1 MKATNRARERGSFPE
16 SGAGVSP
23 PLGAAGWWAG
33 TGKGVAVNGRHKV
46 HRVVV
51 VGSGFGG
58 LFAVRELRRAP
69 VEVTMISRTAYH
81 LFQPLLYQVATG
93 ILSEGSIAPATREV
107 LRRQRNTRVLT
118 GEVTR
123 IDLADRTVAS
133 AMHGK
138 VTVTPYDS
146 LIVAAGADQSYFGH
160 DEFAEHAAG
169 MKTIDDALA
178 LRGCLFGAFELA
190 ELETDPAVIERWQNF
205 VVIGGGPTG
214 VEIAGQIAELTR
226 RTLPGE
232 FHNVD
237 PARSRVI
244 IFDAGPEVL
253 AGFGERLS
261 DKAARE
267 LRRLGV
273 ELRMNTKV
281 VGVDATGVDVVT
293 DGARS
298 RVEAMSKVWAAG
310 VAASPLC
317 AQLAG
322 QCGTEVDH
330 AGRIKVEPDCSLP
343 GHPEVFVVGDM
354 MALHDLPGVAQV
366 AMQSG
371 RHAAG
376 EIERR
381 LRGEPAGRPFRY
393 HDKGSMATVARFSA
407 VASIGPLRLAG
418 FPAWL
423 MWLVV
428 HLAYL
433 VGFRNRL
440 TSLLNWAVAFG
451 GRGRSERTVTRTA
464 IRRLGSEPPPR
475 STSQRESA
483 QPGAGDATA

>member
-1 MKATNRARERGSFPE
+1 MNEG
-16 SGAGVSP
+16 
-23 PLGAAGWWAG
+23 
-33 TGKGVAVNGRHKV
+33 HKT

-69 VEVTMISRTAYH
+69 VDVTMISRTAYH

-107 LRRQRNTRVLT
+107 LRRQRNVRVLT
-118 GEVTR
+118 GDVTR
-123 IDLADRTVAS
+123 IDLADRTVTS
-133 AMHGK
+133 VMPGT

-146 LIVAAGADQSYFGH
+146 LVVAAGAGQSYFGN
-160 DEFAEHAAG
+160 DDFAEHAPG
-169 MKTIDDALA
+169 VKTIDDALA
-178 LRGCLFGAFELA
+178 LRGCLFGGFELA
-190 ELETDPAVIERWQNF
+190 EVETDPAVIERWQTF
-205 VVIGGGPTG
+205 VVVGGGPTG

-232 FHNVD
+232 FRNID

-244 IFDAGPEVL
+244 LFEAGPKVL

-267 LRRLGV
+267 LRRVGV
-273 ELRMNTKV
+273 ELRVNTKI
-281 VGVDATGVDVVT
+281 VGVDETGVDVVAA
-293 DGARS
+293 DGTRS

-310 VAASPLC
+310 VAASPLG

-322 QCGTEVDH
+322 QCGTQVDH
-330 AGRIKVEPDCSLP
+330 AGRIRVEPDCSLP

-354 MALHDLPGVAQV
+354 MSLKNLPGVAQV

-376 EIERR
+376 EILRR
-381 LRGEPAGRPFRY
+381 LQGEQSRRPFRY
-393 HDKGSMATVARFSA
+393 RDKGSMATVARFRA
-407 VASIGPLRLAG
+407 VAGIGPLRLAG

-423 MWLVV
+423 MWLLV
-428 HLAYL
+428 HLIYL

-440 TSLLNWAVAFG
+440 RSLLDWAVAFG
-451 GRGRSERTVTRTA
+451 GTGRSERTVTRSA
-464 IRRLGSEPPPR
+464 IRRLRAESPPVPA
-475 STSQRESA
+475 SDHVSA
-483 QPGAGDATA
+483 QPSPSGTPGRLGSPTHPERRPPQ